1 MGQLLG
7 TLYTI
12 VYKETWEVLVL
23 PTKSK
28 SRDDLQETTN
38 RVIPVYKVICA

>member
-1 MGQLLG
+1 MGQLPG

-12 VYKETWEVLVL
+12 FYKETWEVLVL
-23 PTKSK
+23 PKESK
-28 SRDDLQETTN
+28 SRSDLQETTN